1 MNLQSFLKTLKSYGY
16 NNQYIAQVLTTVL
29 RVYTEHTYSKKVT
42 PSKETGLLTA
52 FRLLSNKNGYY
63 ILTNNGI
70 KIAEELITRRARD
83 VTDEIIN
90 PETFFVLKFM
100 HPHLH
105 EPEIQF
111 LLNRSQLATVYT
123 ETMKFL
129 EKSGL
134 AYTRNEIKA
143 PKNLYTFF
151 EFPFDEQPFEK
162 ALRLV
167 RAYIRLSPLNKRVMK
182 VTFSDMKHCKK
193 EAMNIIKDMRKQ
205 GIIKEFVRDKG
216 YTFRVLDASKYQLY
230 IQNVLN
236 NALQQLRFIPPAPE
250 YSLPV
255 NCGWDSVGLL
265 DQYPFPEKTP
275 INILLFGDPGP
286 LKQIW
291 SQHYLYGELQNG
303 CGGIYLCITSPPEDV
318 RKNFQRFNK
327 DISAF
332 EGNTF
337 QFIDGYPRRQ
347 TSHAP
352 YYVPIDTSSLT
363 DFGMVLSDVSQ
374 DLESDHGVVVF
385 DSLSTLM
392 LYFDPEQVIKF
403 AVNQA
408 SRLKEWGWTG
418 IFIVEKGVNDAKIEN
433 SLKFL
438 LDGVFEI
445 RNTEFII
452 LWIQGMVDKP
462 VKYALD
468 ISERG
473 LILLPKR

>member
-1 MNLQSFLKTLKSYGY
+1 MNLQSFLKTLESYGY
-16 NNQYIAQVLTTVL
+16 NTQYIAQVLTTVL
-29 RVYTEHTYSKKVT
+29 KVYTEYTYGKKVT
-42 PSKETGLLTA
+42 PSKDTGLLAA

-63 ILTNNGI
+63 ILNSNGI
-70 KIAEELITRRARD
+70 KIAEELIGKRAHEIA
-83 VTDEIIN
+83 DECMN
-90 PETFFVLKFM
+90 PETFFVLKCI
-100 HPHLH
+100 HPHLN

-111 LLNRSQLATVYT
+111 LLSRSRLATVYN
-123 ETMKFL
+123 ETMDFL
-129 EKSGL
+129 RKSGL
-134 AYTRNEIKA
+134 AYTDNGIKA
-143 PKNLYTFF
+143 PRNLHTFF
-151 EFPFDEQPFEK
+151 EFPFEEDSFEK

-167 RAYIRLSPLNKRVMK
+167 RSYIRFSPLNKRVMK
-182 VTFSDMKHCKK
+182 VTFSDMKSCKK
-193 EAMNIIKDMRKQ
+193 EVLNYIKDMRKQ

-216 YTFRVLDASKYQLY
+216 YTFRVLDAQEYQLY
-230 IQNVLN
+230 IQNILN
-236 NALQQLRFIPPAPE
+236 TALVKLRFIPPAPE

-265 DQYPFPEKTP
+265 DQYPVPEGTP
-275 INILLFGDPGP
+275 MNILLFGDPGP

-303 CGGIYLCITSPPEDV
+303 CGGIYLCISSPPRDI

-337 QFIDGYPRRQ
+337 QFVDGYPKRQ
-347 TSHAP
+347 TSHSA

-363 DFGMVLSDVSQ
+363 DFGMMLSDVSQ
-374 DLESDHGVVVF
+374 DMGPDHGVVVF

-392 LYFDPEQVIKF
+392 LYFEPEQVIKF

-408 SRLKEWGWTG
+408 SRLKEREWTG
-418 IFIVEKGVNDAKIEN
+418 IFIVEKGVNDERIEN

-445 RNTEFII
+445 RNSEFII
-452 LWIQGMVDKP
+452 LWIQGIVDKP
-462 VKYALD
+462 VRYALD